1 MNCLRVVSLEPE
13 LEDGEVKFC
22 PDCGML
28 LDPFMTYC
36 PKCGIL
42 AHVRQTQAEAP
53 RLMFGRYAVLLA
65 GGFSFL
71 SIFVNFL
78 AAVGTPLGFSG
89 NVVLIFLVVS
99 LLSFVGTVYSFTAGQ
114 KRWNAKRLKLIVF
127 SVAFLI
133 FLGSLDLTLGF
144 VFRGI
149 VGSAAS
155 IFWAMGA
162 FMILLSLPGLII
174 TTCTRIA

>member
-1 MNCLRVVSLEPE
+1 MNCLRVVCLEPE
-13 LEDGEVKFC
+13 LEDGEVKYC

-28 LDPFMTYC
+28 LDPFLTYC
-36 PKCGIL
+36 PKCGTL
-42 AHVRQTQAEAP
+42 AQVRQAQTESP
-53 RLMFGRYAVLLA
+53 RLMFGRYAVSFA
-65 GGFSFL
+65 GGFSFM

-78 AAVGTPLGFSG
+78 AAVGTPIKFSG
-89 NVVLIFLVVS
+89 NVVLIFLVMS
-99 LLSFVGTVYSFTAGQ
+99 LLSFVGAVYGFTAGQ
-114 KRWNAKRLKLIVF
+114 KRWNAERLKLVVF

-133 FLGSLDLTLGF
+133 FLGSLDLILGF

-155 IFWAMGA
+155 VFWTMGA

-174 TTCTRIA
+174 MTCTRTA